1 MNDRK
6 YEKDIEDCVKRL
18 FTFETASNKWS
29 RSGGGNMEI
38 FGYLNIEGNTAIDLP
53 PHPITS
59 LKEDEKKAW
68 IQCFGEP
75 LKVPKNLL
83 TSVSM
88 HDFLMEVKAKRDLYR
103 EAIAFTQQSR
113 FRNKNYRNQE
123 KQTNT
128 RGAANASMR
137 NPHSQT
143 NFKKKKYKGKPNRRR

>member
-18 FTFETASNKWS
+18 FSFETACNKWS

-38 FGYLNIEGNTAIDLP
+38 FTFLNLKGDTSIDLP
-53 PHPITS
+53 PHPILT
-59 LKEDEKKAW
+59 LNDHEKEVW

-75 LKVPKNLL
+75 LKIPKNLL

-88 HDFLMEVKAKRDLYR
+88 HDFMTEVKAKRDLYR
-103 EAIAFTQQSR
+103 EVIAFTQQSR

-123 KQTNT
+123 KEPT
-128 RGAANASMR
+128 R
-137 NPHSQT
+137 PYKPV
-143 NFKKKKYKGKPNRRR
+143 KKKPYNKKYKGKPNRRR